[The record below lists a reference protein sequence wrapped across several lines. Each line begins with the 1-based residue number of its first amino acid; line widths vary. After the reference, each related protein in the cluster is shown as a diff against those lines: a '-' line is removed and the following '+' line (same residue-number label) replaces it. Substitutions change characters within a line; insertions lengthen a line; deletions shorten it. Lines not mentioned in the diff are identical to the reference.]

1 MLKYHRLCLL
11 TGETIGMNI
20 YKKSSKT
27 TICAVLIGIAVNV
40 GLALIM
46 YISKVPLYLD
56 TIGTIVVSMVAGF
69 FPGVLTAV
77 FSSVLCALFNPFSV
91 YYSVIAVLIAFFSVL
106 FRKKY
111 KDSKKRVLYGLL
123 LALIF
128 AVISGGLGALIQI
141 LLLGQPQFDSMKA
154 TADLIFSSGGPDP
167 LLSFFFLN
175 IALNFVDKAI
185 SLGAAYL
192 LIHFIPKEKREL
204 LNIFGW
210 KQKPRSDEEL
220 REFSKNAGRKNGF
233 STLQTRM
240 SLILMIIAVAMTIV
254 MATTFIQVYRTSERR
269 KAIESA
275 KGAANLVGSMLDLES
290 IPLFERNGRNQKGY
304 DETYEMLM
312 SIKESIRSIKYLYV
326 FTVTEEGTRYLFD
339 MEADNEG
346 NLSAYE
352 PGTLVPF
359 ENAVKPYVSDLL
371 KGKEVGPVES
381 NDIWGRVVMIYHPV
395 EDKDGNTV
403 CYVGADVSVV
413 ALSEDVRDYLLRT
426 ILIFS
431 GFFILVMAF
440 GLFNTKYYLVHPIN
454 SMADCAGDFEFDTTS
469 GRSLRDNVKK
479 IKGIGIETG
488 DEIEI
493 LYKTLCRMTED
504 TADQVTDIRHHTK
517 QVEEMQSG
525 LIITMADM
533 VESRDSD
540 TGFHVQKTAEY
551 VRIILNGLKGKG
563 YYSDK
568 MTEKY
573 MEDVVMSAP
582 LHDIGKINIPDAVL
596 NKPGRLTKEEFEIMK
611 RHTTEGKKI
620 LEKAINSVKGGTYL
634 REALSMAAYHH
645 ERYDGKGYPE
655 GLSGTV
661 IPLSARIMAVADVFD
676 ALTSKRIYKP
686 SMTYEEA
693 MQIITEG
700 SGTQFDPKCVEVFV
714 ESEDAV
720 RKVLRKYQDKE

>member
-1 MLKYHRLCLL
+1 
-11 TGETIGMNI
+11 MNI

-27 TICAVLIGIAVNV
+27 TLVAVLIGIAINV
-40 GLALIM
+40 GLSLIM

-56 TIGTIVVSMVAGF
+56 TIGTIAISLVSGF
-69 FPGVLTAV
+69 FPGVLTAI
-77 FSSVLCALFNPFSV
+77 FSSVFCALFNPFAV
-91 YYSVIAVLIAFFSVL
+91 YYSVIAVLIALFSVL
-106 FRKKY
+106 FKKRLKDRKK
-111 KDSKKRVLYGLL
+111 RIQNGLL
-123 LALIF
+123 LSLIF
-128 AVISGGLGALIQI
+128 ALISGGLGALIQLI
-141 LLLGQPQFDSMKA
+141 LLGQPQFDSLKA
-154 TADLIFSSGGPDP
+154 TADLIFSGGGPDP
-167 LLSFFFLN
+167 LLSFFLLN

-185 SLGAAYL
+185 SLLAALL
-192 LIHFIPKEKREL
+192 LIRFIPKEKREL
-204 LNIFGW
+204 LGIFGW
-210 KQKPRSDEEL
+210 KQKPRTDDEL
-220 REFSKNAGRKNGF
+220 KEFSKAAGRKGF
-233 STLQTRM
+233 GTLQKRM
-240 SLILMIIAVAMTIV
+240 FVILMIVAVAMTIV
-254 MATTFIQVYRTSERR
+254 MAATFLQVYRQSER
-269 KAIESA
+269 KEAIEGA
-275 KGAANLVGSMLDLES
+275 QGAARLAGKLLDLDS

-304 DETYEMLM
+304 DETYEMLKN
-312 SIKESIRSIKYLYV
+312 IKENYTSIKYLYV
-326 FTVTEEGTRYLFD
+326 FTVTEQGTRYIFD
-339 MEADNEG
+339 MDEENEG

-352 PGTLVPF
+352 PGTLVAF
-359 ENAVKPYVSDLL
+359 EKAVEPYVSELL
-371 KGKEVGPVES
+371 KGKAIEPVES

-395 EDKDGNTV
+395 QDENGRTV
-403 CYVGADVSVV
+403 CYVGADVSVT
-413 ALSEDVRDYLLRT
+413 ALSENVRDYLLRT

-440 GLFNTKYYLVHPIN
+440 GLFNTEYYLVHPIN

-469 GRSLRDNVKK
+469 GSSLRENVKK
-479 IKGIGIETG
+479 IRDIGIETG

-493 LYKTLCRMTED
+493 LYRTLCRMTED
-504 TADQVTDIRHHTK
+504 TADQVSDIRHHTK

-551 VRIILNGLKGKG
+551 VRIILNGLKRKN
-563 YYSDK
+563 YYPEK

-634 REALSMAAYHH
+634 REARSMAAYHH

-714 ESEDAV
+714 ESEDEV